1 MPAAIRPEY
10 FWATLWAAVVLLLG
24 GALAAEHFLGGVDVG
39 QGAHPPARVAD
50 ARLLPSFSLP
60 PEPQPASE
68 TVTRPLFVP
77 TRRPSPPAPAAA
89 ASAMKKGQFVLTGV
103 TVTPE
108 ASFAFLKEVAGGK
121 THSVRKGSQVGG
133 ITVDTVEAR
142 RVVLRQGEETEDLP
156 LNVQV
161 PARTAQA
168 PGAPMP
174 GGVPPAPGAVPPAS
188 VPGAMPGATGPS
200 SMPRPGMPGAP
211 APAAPGAP
219 VPAATAPQAAPG
231 TPAPAAPAAPVT
243 GRRRPW
249 INAQ

>member
-24 GALAAEHFLGGVDVG
+24 GALAAEHFVGGVDVG

-50 ARLLPSFSLP
+50 ARLLPSFALP

-89 ASAMKKGQFVLTGV
+89 ASAMKRGQFVLMGV
-103 TVTPE
+103 TITPE

-121 THSVRKGSQVGG
+121 THSVRKGSQVSG
-133 ITVDTVEAR
+133 ITVDTVEPR
-142 RVVLRQGEETEDLP
+142 RVVLRQGEEREDLP

-168 PGAPMP
+168 PGT
-174 GGVPPAPGAVPPAS
+174 VP
-188 VPGAMPGATGPS
+188 PGATPGSAGPS
-200 SMPRPGMPGAP
+200 SLPRPGMPGAP

-231 TPAPAAPAAPVT
+231 IPAPAAPVT

>member
-24 GALAAEHFLGGVDVG
+24 GALAAEHFIGGVDVG

-50 ARLLPSFSLP
+50 ARLLPSFALP

-89 ASAMKKGQFVLTGV
+89 ASAMKRGQFVLMGV
-103 TVTPE
+103 TITPE

-121 THSVRKGSQVGG
+121 THSVRKGSQVSG
-133 ITVDTVEAR
+133 ITVDTVEPR
-142 RVVLRQGEETEDLP
+142 RVVLRQGEEREDLP

-168 PGAPMP
+168 PGT
-174 GGVPPAPGAVPPAS
+174 VP
-188 VPGAMPGATGPS
+188 PGATPGSAGPS
-200 SMPRPGMPGAP
+200 SLPRPGMPGAP

-231 TPAPAAPAAPVT
+231 TPAPAAPVT
-243 GRRRPW
+243 GRRRAP
-249 INAQ
+249 ARFAPAPGR

>member
-24 GALAAEHFLGGVDVG
+24 GALAAEHFIGGADVG

-50 ARLLPSFSLP
+50 ARLLPSFALP

-89 ASAMKKGQFVLTGV
+89 ASAMKRGQFVLMGV
-103 TVTPE
+103 TITPE

-121 THSVRKGSQVGG
+121 THSVRKGSQVSG
-133 ITVDTVEAR
+133 ITVDTVEPR
-142 RVVLRQGEETEDLP
+142 RVVLRQGEEREDLP

-168 PGAPMP
+168 PGAAMP
-174 GGVPPAPGAVPPAS
+174 GGVPPAPGAVPPGPVSGA
-188 VPGAMPGATGPS
+188 VPGSTAPS
-200 SMPRPGMPGAP
+200 SVPRPGMPP
-211 APAAPGAP
+211 VPMPAAPGSP
-219 VPAATAPQAAPG
+219 VPAVPAPQAAPG
-231 TPAPAAPAAPVT
+231 TPAPAATVT